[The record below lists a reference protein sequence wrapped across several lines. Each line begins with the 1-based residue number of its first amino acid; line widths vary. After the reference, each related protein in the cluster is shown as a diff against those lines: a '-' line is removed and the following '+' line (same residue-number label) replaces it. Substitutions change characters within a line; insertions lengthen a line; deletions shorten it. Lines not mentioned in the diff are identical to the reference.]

1 VDLEQFR
8 LLLEKFRYRKT
19 KIAAI
24 TACSNVT
31 GIETP
36 YGKIAKMI
44 HDYNGLCFVDFACSA
59 PYVQIDMHPP
69 GTGSYLD
76 AIYFSPHKFLGGPGT
91 PGVLIFNKKI
101 YPNRVPD
108 QPGGGTLLYSNPWC
122 GREYITDIEQRE
134 DGGTP
139 PILQGI
145 KAAMCIRLKEQ
156 MGTNNML
163 KREAEILKLAFAR
176 LAQMDNVQVLAADSQ
191 QRLGV
196 IAFIVKGGHYN
207 LVVKLLNDRFGIQA
221 RGGCSCAGT
230 YGHHLLQVDKK
241 TSCSILHAIRRGDLS
256 AKPGWVRIS
265 FHPTMT
271 NAEIDFLMDAIELTA
286 GHFRDW
292 AKDYHYDPGTNGYFF
307 KGERGEEDE
316 SVGEW
321 FEPGGWD

>member
-1 VDLEQFR
+1 
-8 LLLEKFRYRKT
+8 
-19 KIAAI
+19 
-24 TACSNVT
+24 
-31 GIETP
+31 
-36 YGKIAKMI
+36 
-44 HDYNGLCFVDFACSA
+44 
-59 PYVQIDMHPP
+59 MHPP

-108 QPGGGTLLYSNPWC
+108 QPGGGTLLYSNPWG

-241 TSCSILHAIRRGDLS
+241 NSCSILHAIRRGDFS

-265 FHPTMT
+265 FHPTMS

-286 GHFRDW
+286 GHFQEW

-307 KGERGEEDE
+307 KGACGEEGE
-316 SVGEW
+316 SVAKW
-321 FEPGGWD
+321 FDAGFWD